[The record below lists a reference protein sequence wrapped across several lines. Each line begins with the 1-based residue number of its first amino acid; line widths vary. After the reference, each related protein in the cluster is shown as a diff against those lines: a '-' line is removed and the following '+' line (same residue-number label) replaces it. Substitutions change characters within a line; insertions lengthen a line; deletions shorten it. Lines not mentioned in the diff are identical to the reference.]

1 MWYQAFTLLLGT
13 AWLFWIKVWLFCSGL
28 RLYLSS
34 QNATTFSDRLFL
46 STLSSPPDLLFLH
59 TLGWMSSHFVC
70 HCHSVVDAVGHSF
83 HLSFGTYSTY
93 PSFTK
98 SDEKKNSGK
107 YIQVCSSVRFS
118 FSFLCLLFH
127 YTSGPFPAHSP
138 FSTSHTTPRPSLVRL
153 NYNPRSLRAPLW
165 LAERKRA
172 PTP

>member
-28 RLYLSS
+28 RLYLPS
-34 QNATTFSDRLFL
+34 QNATTFLIVSSYLRCHHPLTFCFAILWGECPLTLFVIPSL
-46 STLSSPPDLLFLH
+46 MPLATHFI
-59 TLGWMSSHFVC
+59 SHSARTVPTP
-70 HCHSVVDAVGHSF
+70 HSQKVM
-83 HLSFGTYSTY
+83 
-93 PSFTK
+93 K
-98 SDEKKNSGK
+98 KKNSGK
-107 YIQVCSSVRFS
+107 YIQVLFR
-118 FSFLCLLFH
+118 SFLVFPFLRLLFH

-165 LAERKRA
+165 LAECKRA